1 MVNKMPIRSSLNFF
15 LKMIDKKKLETA
27 NKIVPE
33 FYLLYTHLYANTL
46 YMYPCKKN
54 EESERE
60 RERGFFAPFMYH
72 FSIFGCRFS
81 TSW

>member
-15 LKMIDKKKLETA
+15 LKMIDKKKIETA
-27 NKIVPE
+27 RKIVSNSICSTLI
-33 FYLLYTHLYANTL
+33 FMLILYTCIHVKR
-46 YMYPCKKN
+46 MKKA
-54 EESERE
+54 

-72 FSIFGCRFS
+72 FSILGCRFS

>member
-60 RERGFFAPFMYH
+60 RERIFCTIHVPFLY
-72 FSIFGCRFS
+72 IRL
-81 TSW
+81 